1 MTVKIGRERR
11 RGVTE
16 GGGACSLL
24 REGVDSMKGRKSVV
38 RGRELIILT
47 YHVHL
52 SQVVTPSRILLGPSV
67 ADVRSIA
74 HILLSR
80 KDLLFSFKKCG

>member
-16 GGGACSLL
+16 GGGARSLL
-24 REGVDSMKGRKSVV
+24 REGVDSIKGQKSAV

-47 YHVHL
+47 YHDHL
-52 SQVVTPSRILLGPSV
+52 SQVVTPSRIVLGPSV

-74 HILLSR
+74 HILISR

>member
-1 MTVKIGRERR
+1 MTVKIGRGRR

-24 REGVDSMKGRKSVV
+24 REGVDSIKGQKSVV

>member
-1 MTVKIGRERR
+1 MTVKIGREGR

-24 REGVDSMKGRKSVV
+24 REGVDSIKGQKSVV

-52 SQVVTPSRILLGPSV
+52 SQVVTPSRFLLGPSV

>member
-11 RGVTE
+11 RGDTE
-16 GGGACSLL
+16 GGGACSML
-24 REGVDSMKGRKSVV
+24 REGADSIKGQTSVV

-47 YHVHL
+47 YNVHL
-52 SQVVTPSRILLGPSV
+52 SQVVTPSRIVLGPSV